1 MFGLSISFYGNG
13 PSVWIK
19 LCGPR
24 MFVILRIELT
34 KQVSTKNK
42 KHLISK
48 CTQYLFKA
56 LSGEWSSYGCNGRQQ
71 LELLALHSFDEIKS
85 YLPVYPAP
93 SWFGS
98 TPMVWSAQFAH
109 QFPWH
114 LTWLGSMWVRAWVTT
129 CSSGNA
135 GWASSSGNFWL
146 GMVRDCL
153 RIRCLR

>member
-1 MFGLSISFYGNG
+1 M
-13 PSVWIK
+13 WIK

-42 KHLISK
+42 NNLFQSAPNISSK
-48 CTQYLFKA
+48 PYQENEVHMAAMAGSNWSYWRCIA
-56 LSGEWSSYGCNGRQQ
+56 LMRLSHTFQSI
-71 LELLALHSFDEIKS
+71 LLH
-85 YLPVYPAP
+85 PAP

-98 TPMVWSAQFAH
+98 TPMVWSARFAH

-135 GWASSSGNFWL
+135 GWASSSGNFCL

-153 RIRCLR
+153 RIWCLR